1 VHIKQTEPYSPW
13 KNLAEGGIREIK
25 KAAEQIIKLYKLF
38 RKLDCTQLEINP
50 FGETPDHR
58 GI

>member
-1 VHIKQTEPYSPW
+1 MINFNCNY
-13 KNLAEGGIREIK
+13 
-25 KAAEQIIKLYKLF
+25 KASEQIVKLYKLF

-58 GI
+58 GILGFLI